1 MPVRLS
7 SQLSRLVTAVATVA
21 IVATGIGVSS
31 QAAAQEVQTSYDV
44 IRVAGDDGVAI
55 PYVLWVDWT
64 PTIVTTPDGGAWA
77 FFSAQPFATE
87 GAGNR
92 GRLYAA
98 RFSPETNTW
107 QPATVIPGGE
117 IQFGASAVVDAEG
130 GVHVVYSDR
139 ASVEDTD
146 FSTLYYTRTNA
157 DGGWETPVTV
167 APNDAAGH
175 QLSPSL
181 ALDDNGGLHV
191 VWQDQRA
198 VPEALRVPAEENNT
212 ANAAYADIFS
222 SDLVDGAWSEPV
234 QVSRRTENNEIN
246 ASRPQFTRDGE
257 RLVAVWSVYEG
268 TSQQQLSGALRIEW
282 STRPVGENAWA
293 EPQVF
298 LEPDGNQIGGRLVQ
312 IAPVSGG
319 GVMAL
324 VGRRTADDPA
334 TEDVSEVTNEL
345 FMRRLDAGADA
356 WGEETP
362 LSTGEKGA
370 FPAVAVAPDGTLY
383 AVYENGAGTQVDVG
397 AFAVA
402 PDATTPGP
410 DSIISPAEI
419 GAQGRPSVTVDANGL
434 VWVIYFHQPE
444 DVQPI
449 EVRVLRGA
457 TVPAS

>member
-1 MPVRLS
+1 MPVRL
-7 SQLSRLVTAVATVA
+7 LNRFIMAIATFA
-21 IVATGIGVSS
+21 LVATGIGVSS
-31 QAAAQEVQTSYDV
+31 AGAQEVQPSYDV

-77 FFSAQPFATE
+77 FFSAQPFNTE
-87 GAGNR
+87 GAGSR

-117 IQFGASAVVDAEG
+117 IQFGASAVVDADG

-146 FSTLYYTRTNA
+146 FSTLYYTRSNA
-157 DGGWETPVTV
+157 EGGWEAPVPV
-167 APNDAAGH
+167 AQSDAAGH

-191 VWQDQRA
+191 VWQDQRD
-198 VPEALRVPAEENNT
+198 VPEELRVPQEENNT
-212 ANAAYADIFS
+212 ANAAYADIFA

-234 QVSRRTENNEIN
+234 QVSVRGDNNDIN
-246 ASRPQFTRDGE
+246 ASRPQFARDGD

-268 TSQQQLSGALRIEW
+268 VTASQLSGAIRIEW
-282 STRPVGENAWA
+282 STRPLGENAWA
-293 EPQVF
+293 APAVF
-298 LEPDGNQIGGRLVQ
+298 LEPNGNQIGGRLVQ

-324 VGRRTADDPA
+324 VGRRTADNEETADA
-334 TEDVSEVTNEL
+334 NEATNEL
-345 FMRRLDAGADA
+345 FMRRLDAGAA
-356 WGEETP
+356 EWGEEVP
-362 LSTGEKGA
+362 LSTGDKGA
-370 FPAVAVAPDGTLY
+370 FPAVAVASDGTLY
-383 AVYENGAGTQVDVG
+383 AVYENGAGAQVDVG

-402 PDATTPGP
+402 PGGTTPGP
-410 DSIISPAEI
+410 DTIISPAEVD
-419 GAQGRPSVTVDANGL
+419 AQGRPSVTIDADGQ
-434 VWVIYFHQPE
+434 VWVLYFHQPE
-444 DVQPI
+444 GGQAVEARI
-449 EVRVLRGA
+449 LRGSTIPSA
-457 TVPAS
+457 